1 MSSYFCEKI
10 QELFLLVKDNQANLN
25 FILFVDSLI
34 HFISITDV
42 VRRQL
47 QTFLAVLW
55 TVPDYIW
62 AIQAAASTW

>member
-47 QTFLAVLW
+47 QTFLAVL
-55 TVPDYIW
+55 
-62 AIQAAASTW
+62 